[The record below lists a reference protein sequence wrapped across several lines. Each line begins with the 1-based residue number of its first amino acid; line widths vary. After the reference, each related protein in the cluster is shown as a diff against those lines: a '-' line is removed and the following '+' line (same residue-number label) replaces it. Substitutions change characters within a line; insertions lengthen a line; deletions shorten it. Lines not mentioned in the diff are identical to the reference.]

1 MLSMHPGI
9 RALLQIGA
17 SAAHDGKS
25 FDTMSF
31 HHLDDR
37 FQRIVLGNGEGI
49 GRHDLIDLLHV
60 VGRTN
65 LREQRSQGGMTR
77 D

>member
-1 MLSMHPGI
+1 
-9 RALLQIGA
+9 
-17 SAAHDGKS
+17 
-25 FDTMSF
+25 MSF

-37 FQRIVLGNGEGI
+37 FQQIVLGNGEGI